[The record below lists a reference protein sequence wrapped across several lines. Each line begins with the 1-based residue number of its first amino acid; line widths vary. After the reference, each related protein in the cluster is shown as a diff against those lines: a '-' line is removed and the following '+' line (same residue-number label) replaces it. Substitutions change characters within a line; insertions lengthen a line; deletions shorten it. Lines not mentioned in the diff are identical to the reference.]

1 MIHPLE
7 SLRFFFRVD
16 FPYLV
21 FLLSGGHCLLTVAKD
36 VDEFVVLG
44 STLDDSPGECL
55 DKVKTTT
62 SMLLKTSH
70 QVSLCLLCC
79 L

>member
-62 SMLLKTSH
+62 AASVTLSIVLFVILFLDT
-70 QVSLCLLCC
+70 
-79 L
+79 

>member
-1 MIHPLE
+1 MKWSLE

-55 DKVKTTT
+55 KKKQTDNIENDG
-62 SMLLKTSH
+62 LLW
-70 QVSLCLLCC
+70 LIWPL
-79 L
+79 